1 MRYESVT
8 IDAFGYELAPNVLT
22 SDDIEDRL
30 AALYQKLH
38 LKKGQLETLTG
49 IRERRYWDMG
59 FPMNEGAMRAGLK
72 ALISSSIPKEAIG
85 MLIYAGVC
93 RDQLEPA
100 TACAVAHGLN
110 LGPDTQILD
119 VSNACLGVLNG
130 MILVANAIELGQIDA
145 GMVVSCETSREIIGL
160 VIHRLLETL
169 DMNVFKQSLA
179 TLTGGSGAVAV
190 ILSRIHSPKPGH
202 RLLGGVVQNA
212 SQWHRLCQWGPDT
225 GFPSTLPH
233 FMQTDSVGVLQ
244 NGVKLGIETY
254 SKFRQIFGIGANVPD
269 KVICHQVGSAHQK
282 TILSGLGIPS
292 DKDFTTFEYLGNMGT
307 VSLPMTAAIADE
319 REFLQPGDRVGF
331 LGIGSGLNCLML
343 AIDW

>member
-30 AALYQKLH
+30 TPLYQKRY

-49 IRERRYWDMG
+49 IRERRYWDPG
-59 FPMNEGAMRAGLK
+59 FSMNQGAMRAGLK
-72 ALISSSIPKEAIG
+72 ALGASTVSKESIG

-130 MILVANAIELGQIDA
+130 MILVANAIEMGQIDA
-145 GMVVSCETSREIIGL
+145 GMVVSCETSREIIDL
-160 VIHRLLETL
+160 VIGRLLETL
-169 DMNVFKQSLA
+169 DMTVFKQTLA

-190 ILSRIHSPKPGH
+190 ILSRTRSRKTGH
-202 RLLGGVVQNA
+202 RLLGAVIQNA
-212 SQWHRLCQWGPDT
+212 SQWHRLCLWGPDT

-244 NGVKLGIETY
+244 HGVRLGIETY
-254 SKFRQIFGIGANVPD
+254 SKFRKAFDIGPDGPD
-269 KVICHQVGSAHQK
+269 KIICHQVGSAHQK
-282 TILSGLGIPS
+282 TILAGLGIPP
-292 DKDFTTFEYLGNMGT
+292 DRDFTTFEYLGNMGT

-319 REFLQPGDRVGF
+319 REFLRPGDRVGF

-343 AIDW
+343 AVDW